1 MRRIIV
7 SALALTTLL
16 PLPSWGAS
24 VTVRPGD
31 TLSEI
36 ATRYQ
41 VSLRTLMR
49 LNGLANADNL
59 FIGQTLKLPGSA
71 SGTVTAGAS
80 RHTVRSGE
88 TLSTIAARYR
98 VRQQDLITLNGLA
111 NADNLFIGQTL
122 KLPGSASGTVT
133 AGATR
138 HTVRSG
144 ETLSIIATRYRVR
157 QQDLVALNGLAN
169 ADNLFIGQTL
179 KLPGSASGTVRAGAN
194 RHTVRSGETL
204 STIASRYRVRQ
215 QDLVAL
221 NGLRNANH
229 VERGQTLKLPQG
241 AVIPK
246 PKAAAKTKPVAI
258 KANPNATSHTVARGQ
273 TLSQIARAYQIP
285 VASLIKING
294 INNPNKLLVGSNL
307 ALRVKPS
314 TQTQPKSTTQV
325 AIKPTAK
332 TTVKPAIKSTT
343 KPAAKTQTK
352 PKSTTQVAIKPI
364 AKTTVKPAIKPT
376 TKPAAK
382 PQTKPKST
390 QVAVKP
396 SQTQWRTYGSLQ
408 VDWAN
413 WKFMGGSYV
422 APTLNKDGKALYL
435 A

>member
-41 VSLRTLMR
+41 VSLRALMR

-88 TLSTIAARYR
+88 TLSTIAVRYR
-98 VRQQDLITLNGLA
+98 VRQQDLIALNGLS
-111 NADNLFIGQTL
+111 NADTLFIGQTL
-122 KLPGSASGTVT
+122 KLPGSSSGTVR
-133 AGATR
+133 AGASR

-144 ETLSIIATRYRVR
+144 ETLSIIA
-157 QQDLVALNGLAN
+157 
-169 ADNLFIGQTL
+169 
-179 KLPGSASGTVRAGAN
+179 
-194 RHTVRSGETL
+194 
-204 STIASRYRVRQ
+204 SRYRVRQ
-215 QDLVAL
+215 QDLMAL
-221 NGLRNANH
+221 NGLANANY

-241 AVIPK
+241 AVVPK
-246 PKAAAKTKPVAI
+246 PKAAAKRKPVAI
-258 KANPNATSHTVARGQ
+258 QANPNATSHTVARGQ
-273 TLSQIARAYQIP
+273 TLSQIAGAYQIP
-285 VASLIKING
+285 VATLIKING
-294 INNPNKLLVGSNL
+294 INNPNKLLVGSKL
-307 ALRVKPS
+307 ALQVKPL
-314 TQTQPKSTTQV
+314 TTTKPKSTTAVAIKPTTKTTVKPTVKPTVKSTTKSAVKPQPKPKSTTAV

-332 TTVKPAIKSTT
+332 TTVKPTVKST
-343 KPAAKTQTK
+343 
-352 PKSTTQVAIKPI
+352 I
-364 AKTTVKPAIKPT
+364 
-376 TKPAAK
+376 KPAAK

-390 QVAVKP
+390 QQVAVKP

-435 A
+435 AVNCPARKLNTTGTNGSWKTWGAPQQRFEHDLVKDLCKAKGG

>member
-36 ATRYQ
+36 AARYQ
-41 VSLRTLMR
+41 VSLRALMR

-88 TLSTIAARYR
+88 TLSTIAVRYR
-98 VRQQDLITLNGLA
+98 VRQQDLIALNGLS
-111 NADNLFIGQTL
+111 NADNLYIGQTL
-122 KLPGSASGTVT
+122 KLPGGASGAIR

-138 HTVRSG
+138 HKVRSG
-144 ETLSIIATRYRVR
+144 ETLSIIAARYRVR

-169 ADNLFIGQTL
+169 AN
-179 KLPGSASGTVRAGAN
+179 
-194 RHTVRSGETL
+194 
-204 STIASRYRVRQ
+204 Y
-215 QDLVAL
+215 
-221 NGLRNANH
+221 

-241 AVIPK
+241 AVVPK
-246 PKAAAKTKPVAI
+246 PKAAAKPKPVAI
-258 KANPNATSHTVARGQ
+258 QANPNATSHTVARGQ
-273 TLSQIARAYQIP
+273 TLNQIAGAYQIP
-285 VASLIKING
+285 VATLIKING
-294 INNPNKLLVGSNL
+294 INNPNKLLVGSKL
-307 ALRVKPS
+307 SLRVKPS
-314 TQTQPKSTTQV
+314 TTTQPKSTTTV

-332 TTVKPAIKSTT
+332 TTVKPTIKSST
-343 KPAAKTQTK
+343 KPAAKSQPK
-352 PKSTTQVAIKPI
+352 PKSTQ
-364 AKTTVKPAIKPT
+364 
-376 TKPAAK
+376 
-382 PQTKPKST
+382 

-435 A
+435 AVNCPARKINTTGTDGSWKTWGAPQQRFEHDLVKDLCKAKGG

>member
-41 VSLRTLMR
+41 VSLRALMR

-98 VRQQDLITLNGLA
+98 VRQQDLIALNGLSNA
-111 NADNLFIGQTL
+111 NNLYIGQTL
-122 KLPGSASGTVT
+122 KLPGSS
-133 AGATR
+133 
-138 HTVRSG
+138 
-144 ETLSIIATRYRVR
+144 
-157 QQDLVALNGLAN
+157 
-169 ADNLFIGQTL
+169 
-179 KLPGSASGTVRAGAN
+179 SGTVRAGAS

-215 QDLVAL
+215 QDLMAL
-221 NGLRNANH
+221 NGLANANH

-241 AVIPK
+241 AVVPK
-246 PKAAAKTKPVAI
+246 PKAAAKRKPVAI

-273 TLSQIARAYQIP
+273 TLSQIAGAYQIP
-285 VASLIKING
+285 VATLIKING
-294 INNPNKLLVGSNL
+294 INNPNKLLVGSKL
-307 ALRVKPS
+307 ALQVKPL
-314 TQTQPKSTTQV
+314 TTTKPKSTTAVAIKPTTKTTVKPTVKSTTKSAVKPQPKPKSTTAV

-332 TTVKPAIKSTT
+332 TTVKPTVKST
-343 KPAAKTQTK
+343 
-352 PKSTTQVAIKPI
+352 I
-364 AKTTVKPAIKPT
+364 
-376 TKPAAK
+376 KPAAK

-390 QVAVKP
+390 QQVAVKS

-435 A
+435 AVNCPARKINTTGTNGSWKTWGAPQQRFEHDLVKDLCKAKGG